1 MRVPLS
7 AGKRSKPQ
15 FRLDGNRSRLDLES
29 PRRKKMKPSPMKT
42 IASDIVAALQSCK
55 DSSKAVMM
63 KKYMREK
70 FDFFGVSAP
79 DRRDVLKPYLKG
91 KKAVARTATTEELIE
106 LMGYLWNEDMR
117 ECQYAACDV
126 LVLHE
131 TLNKD
136 KAESLTSAVKEL
148 VVSKSWWDTVD
159 YLASVIGNTLIHEG
173 MLNVMDGWI
182 KDDSIWVRRVAI
194 ICQNKRKTKTDAKRL
209 FQYCKEH
216 ASDTEFFIAK
226 AIGWSLRSYAYTDPD
241 AVQRFVEETNGL
253 QNSQRGKH

>member
-1 MRVPLS
+1 
-7 AGKRSKPQ
+7 
-15 FRLDGNRSRLDLES
+15 
-29 PRRKKMKPSPMKT
+29 
-42 IASDIVAALQSCK
+42 
-55 DSSKAVMM
+55 
-63 KKYMREK
+63 
-70 FDFFGVSAP
+70 
-79 DRRDVLKPYLKG
+79 
-91 KKAVARTATTEELIE
+91 
-106 LMGYLWNEDMR
+106 MGYLWNEDMR

-253 QNSQRGKH
+253 QNLSKREALKNIVKKKIFKKKKNVKNSRKKKRIETCKSLKLMGHSETG